1 MRYTTGEVIDGQYE
15 VQALLGEGGAA
26 EVYRALDRTTG
37 QTVVVKLPH
46 LSTAGDLAAFNRYT
60 REIEIGAH
68 LDHPGIQR
76 LLSDDRKPYMVM
88 QYVEGDSLR
97 MYLRAHAPLPVGQV
111 LGIGIQLAQAL
122 EYVHDQGVVHRD
134 LKPDN
139 IVIGPDGNVTLMDF
153 GIALRLASRRLT
165 FSHLSNAVGTP
176 DYMAPEQVRG
186 ERGDART
193 DVYALG
199 VVLYELLTGRV
210 PYPADADGAIEAMR
224 RKVETDPP
232 LVRRLRPEVPEAVQA
247 IVYRALRRRPEE
259 RYASMAELRQDLEHP
274 DSVAI
279 PTYMADIPPPKPL
292 GDLPPW
298 RTTGTILAVIL
309 GAMLLLGFLAQN
321 LHHSLPPR

>member
-1 MRYTTGEVIDGQYE
+1 VRYTVGELIDNRYE
-15 VQALLGEGGAA
+15 VRDFLGEGGAA
-26 EVYRALDRTTG
+26 EVYQAVDTTNG
-37 QTVVVKLPH
+37 GTVVVKLPH
-46 LSTAGDLAAFNRYT
+46 LVTAGDLAVFNRYK
-60 REIEIGAH
+60 REIEIGVQLH
-68 LDHPGIQR
+68 HSSVQR
-76 LLSDDRKPYMVM
+76 LLSDASKPYMVL

-97 MYLRAHAPLPVGQV
+97 KYIRAHGPLPVQQA
-111 LGIGIQLAQAL
+111 LGIGIQLAEAL
-122 EYVHDQGVVHRD
+122 EYVHGQGVVHRD

-139 IVIGPDGNVTLMDF
+139 VVIGPDGNVTLMDF

-210 PYPADADGAIEAMR
+210 PYPVEADDTLDAMR

-232 LVRRLRPEVPEAVQA
+232 LVRRLRPEVPESVQA
-247 IVYRALRRRPEE
+247 IVYRALRRRPNE
-259 RYASMAELRQDLEHP
+259 RYASMAELRQDLEHL
-274 DSVAI
+274 DSVVI
-279 PTYMADIPPPKPL
+279 PEYVADVPPPKPL

-298 RTTGTILAVIL
+298 RTTGPILVLIL
-309 GAMLLLGFLAQN
+309 GALALLGFLAQT
-321 LHHSLPPR
+321 LHQSMPPR

>member
-1 MRYTTGEVIDGQYE
+1 MRYATGDVIDGQYQ

-26 EVYRALDRTTG
+26 EVYRAVDISTG

-46 LSTAGDLAAFNRYT
+46 LSTAGDLAAFNRYK
-60 REIEIGAH
+60 REIEIGVH
-68 LDHPGIQR
+68 MDHPGIQR

-97 MYLRAHAPLPVGQV
+97 KYLRAHAPLPVPQV

-210 PYPADADGAIEAMR
+210 PYPAESDGALEAMR
-224 RKVETDPP
+224 RKVETVPP
-232 LVRRLRPEVPEAVQA
+232 LVRRVRADVPEPVQA

-259 RYASMAELRQDLEHP
+259 RYASMAELRQDLEQP

-279 PTYMADIPPPKPL
+279 PNYKADIAPPKPL

-298 RTTGTILAVIL
+298 RTTASILAVIL